1 MEKLK
6 IKPDQMQEAARAI
19 DYLYTHNKNYTKAQE
34 EATTVLYYL
43 FFKGLH
49 PYKEEEPA
57 QDPDAEKVK
66 KAAARIYEIMEPWE
80 ACETTEEETAEEIR
94 KNPLDAL
101 LYVLDILENYL

>member
-34 EATTVLYYL
+34 EATTILYYL

-57 QDPDAEKVK
+57 QDPDAEKAK
-66 KAAARIYEIMEPWE
+66 KAAATYY
-80 ACETTEEETAEEIR
+80 TTAPATAYYISYHISR
-94 KNPLDAL
+94 PTGSRQATKT
-101 LYVLDILENYL
+101 